1 MVMHMF
7 VQNALLDRQEVV
19 VAVAVAV
26 AVAVIIVFV
35 VTAVFIAVEHYMQ
48 AARQACMQVSLK
60 CMIPAHENY
69 NISIQAVMHVSI
81 CR

>member
-1 MVMHMF
+1 MLMHMF

-26 AVAVIIVFV
+26 IVVFV

-48 AARQACMQVSLK
+48 AARQACMQV
-60 CMIPAHENY
+60 IDP
-69 NISIQAVMHVSI
+69 
-81 CR
+81 